1 MDWREELRE
10 ALGLAPSARPTEEG
24 DVEVVVR
31 GKVIWVPRMTTAELF
46 EQLGL
51 SEGEYI
57 AFDLDTATPLC
68 LSDPLPARVGIV
80 PVRVDG

>member
-1 MDWREELRE
+1 MTWQDELRQ
-10 ALGLAPSARPTEEG
+10 ALGLAEEARPTDG

-31 GKVIWVPRMTTAELF
+31 GRTVTVPRMTVRELF

-51 SEGEYI
+51 EGDKYI
-57 AFDLDTATPLC
+57 ALDLDTATPLC
-68 LSDPLPARVGIV
+68 LSDPLPDRVGIV

>member
-1 MDWREELRE
+1 MEWREELRQ
-10 ALGLAPSARPTEEG
+10 ALGLAEEARPTDGE
-24 DVEVVVR
+24 VEVVVR
-31 GKVIWVPRMTTAELF
+31 GRTVTVPRMTVRELF

-57 AFDLDTATPLC
+57 ALDLDTATPLC
-68 LSDPLPARVGIV
+68 LEDPLPARVGIV